1 VFKTYDDA
9 HARVS
14 WARIYALYAISNARR
29 PTATDDRPTDRPR
42 SLPRANYWDCSTR
55 ADARARA
62 MGRRMKLL
70 GIEGGGTTWIARAI
84 EIDVEGGASVSSASS
99 ARAEEHFNKRD
110 GGREQR
116 FETTTPEETLRTIRE
131 WIEINAW
138 DADAIG
144 VATFGPLELNPDKDK
159 YGYITTTPKAGWQDV
174 DVLGGL
180 FGKKDATEE
189 EERAW
194 RGRARLQTIDQVPLA
209 FETDVNAPAML
220 EHRALKHELKHVH
233 LVGGESCC
241 YVTVGTGVGVGVVCN
256 GLPVHGM
263 LHPEAGHMFV
273 KMRAGE
279 TFAGTCPFHGNCVE
293 GMVGSGALA
302 KRRGVSAAEL
312 ASLPDDDDIWEH
324 AAHYLAGMCVN
335 LILTLAP
342 ERIVLG
348 GGVMQRECLFS
359 KIRANVRDILQGY
372 LAVDQIMDDAYLRHF
387 IVPPA
392 WGYQTGLTSALY
404 LAERALQR
412 E

>member
-1 VFKTYDDA
+1 
-9 HARVS
+9 
-14 WARIYALYAISNARR
+14 
-29 PTATDDRPTDRPR
+29 
-42 SLPRANYWDCSTR
+42 
-55 ADARARA
+55 
-62 MGRRMKLL
+62 MGRRKLL

-84 EIDVEGGASVSSASS
+84 EIDVEGGVSVSSASS
-99 ARAEEHFNKRD
+99 ARGEEYFNKKD

-131 WIEINAW
+131 WIESNAW

-144 VATFGPLELNPDKDK
+144 VATFGPLELNPDKDN
-159 YGYITTTPKAGWQDV
+159 YGYITTTPKAGWQNV
-174 DVLGGL
+174 DVLGAL
-180 FGKKDATEE
+180 FGKKNATKE

-194 RGRARLQTIDQVPLA
+194 RGRARLKTIDQVPLA

-273 KMRAGE
+273 KMRTGE
-279 TFAGTCPFHGNCVE
+279 TFEGTCPFHGNCVE
-293 GMVGSGALA
+293 GMVGSVALA

-312 ASLPDDDDIWEH
+312 ASLPDDDEIWEH

-348 GGVMQRECLFS
+348 GGVMQRECLFK
-359 KIRANVRDILQGY
+359 KIHANVRDILQGY

>member
-1 VFKTYDDA
+1 MG
-9 HARVS
+9 
-14 WARIYALYAISNARR
+14 
-29 PTATDDRPTDRPR
+29 
-42 SLPRANYWDCSTR
+42 
-55 ADARARA
+55 ARARVVRDFA
-62 MGRRMKLL
+62 RAKTRRDRRSTTDRAGAVVRSPRSVRGNRSTPPTRERARWAGGSLL

-84 EIDVEGGASVSSASS
+84 EIDVEGGVSVSSASS
-99 ARAEEHFNKRD
+99 ARGEEYFNKKD

-174 DVLGGL
+174 DVLGAL